1 MKETIIILDNIRSV
15 HNVGSIFRTSD
26 ALGVN
31 KIFLCGCTPTPKD
44 RFGRERK
51 DLAKVALGAEKSIEW
66 EYFKTTEEAVKKL
79 KKEKFQIIA
88 LEQSENSIDYK
99 KVKTKNKTAI
109 ILGEEVHGLNK
120 KVLDLTD
127 IIMEIPMR
135 GVKESLNVS
144 VSFGVAAFRI
154 FNI

>member
-1 MKETIIILDNIRSV
+1 MTCKNCKTKPVWKFTNQTELCKKCFCFYVESKV
-15 HNVGSIFRTSD
+15 FRT
-26 ALGVN
+26 
-31 KIFLCGCTPTPKD
+31 I
-44 RFGRERK
+44 RK
-51 DLAKVALGAEKSIEW
+51 YGMLSGMQV
-66 EYFKTTEEAVKKL
+66 KL